1 MKLYYSHTSPYAR
14 KVRLVIAEKGLQ
26 TAVQAEL
33 IDPFAHNDELLKA
46 NPLGRVPTL
55 VLDDGRAL
63 YDSQVICGYLDSLR
77 AKPVLIPSRGR
88 ARWQVLCR
96 ESLADGLIDAAYNI
110 VMEKKRDQ
118 GLQSAHWISHW
129 SSEIRRALDAMQASH
144 DEWSDEITLAH
155 LATAAAIGY
164 LNLRMPDI
172 LQHGG
177 EGDGHR
183 WSPLLA
189 WYAEFSARPSMQSTI
204 PA

>member
-1 MKLYYSHTSPYAR
+1 MILYYSHTSPYAR

-26 TAVQAEL
+26 SSVQAEL

-55 VLDDGRAL
+55 VLDDGRTL

-77 AKPVLIPSRGR
+77 VKPVLIPSQGR

-96 ESLADGLIDAAYNI
+96 ESLADGLTDAAYNI
-110 VMEKKRDQ
+110 VMEKKRDP

-129 SSEIRRALDAMQASH
+129 SSEIRRSLDAMQAAH
-144 DEWSDEITLAH
+144 DELSGEVTLAH

-172 LQHGG
+172 LQQGGQG
-177 EGDGHR
+177 EGHG
-183 WSPLLA
+183 WSGLLA
-189 WYAEFSARPSMQSTI
+189 WYAEFSARPSMQSTM